1 MPKPLLAYPQ
11 PNDNRRQ
18 PGAKPCHVQPGRL
31 PPSRSPE
38 AHRVPGSSETVVRLS
53 LSPARGVLLLR
64 PHIVLDLDP
73 ELGDYL
79 ASELARSWP
88 RARVSRQPC
97 VRPLDA
103 DLLVV
108 DCEPRLPPC
117 CPTLWLAEID
127 GTSALRE
134 VAPGFWRTAMPTTAA
149 RLRQTL
155 ETCLQRICEHA
166 SSPR

>member
-1 MPKPLLAYPQ
+1 M
-11 PNDNRRQ
+11 
-18 PGAKPCHVQPGRL
+18 
-31 PPSRSPE
+31 
-38 AHRVPGSSETVVRLS
+38 S
-53 LSPARGVLLLR
+53 LSRAGGIALLR
-64 PHIVLDLDP
+64 PRIVLDVDP

-79 ASELARSWP
+79 AAELALSWP
-88 RARVSRQPC
+88 SARVSRRPC
-97 VRPLDA
+97 ARPVDA

-108 DCEPRLPPC
+108 DCEPHLPPL

-155 ETCLQRICEHA
+155 ETCLHRICEHA
-166 SSPR
+166 SWPR